1 MPMPPMPP
9 MPPIPDWKYQ
19 RWSQDATEGAESVP
33 GAEATEAAEAAEAGE
48 ADTEAEVGEPVT
60 NVSSFSSSWSTK
72 EGRRLRRKKLSTT
85 AAQSWKLSR
94 KELRIKKELSRT
106 LKSTI
111 YLATWKG
118 TEVVVK
124 CAGLHSDLHQNEESE
139 MMPHDNI
146 AEELLM
152 EIEHLASFRH
162 PDLVMF
168 LGACLDSTLP
178 MCVTEYMPMGDMEH
192 YYQLKRQKY
201 DCAYWRPKLSQ
212 VVDWALATC
221 RALSFLHGRD
231 VPMVHR
237 DLKPLNLLLT
247 KYLEVKV
254 ADLGIARVFARAMP
268 VGSPGPQSGD
278 GQKGMTGGIGTWRYM
293 APEVVRHQKYNEK
306 VDIYALG
313 LIMYFMSSGK
323 QPFHQLGIDPE
334 KILQAYQIGDEPRP
348 LLTECHQVLRPTMA
362 RAWHKNAEER
372 PSAEELLSELS
383 ELSELVDKSH
393 GVTQCAPCLTM

>member
-1 MPMPPMPP
+1 MPPNP
-9 MPPIPDWKYQ
+9 WKYQ
-19 RWSQDATEGAESVP
+19 RWSH
-33 GAEATEAAEAAEAGE
+33 EATEEAESNADAEAEAGE
-48 ADTEAEVGEPVT
+48 AEAGEPVT
-60 NVSSFSSSWSTK
+60 NVSSLSSSWSTE

-85 AAQSWKLSR
+85 ASESWKLSR
-94 KELRIKKELSRT
+94 KELCIKKELSRT

-124 CAGLHSDLHQNEESE
+124 SVKSAQNLHSDLAHEESE
-139 MMPHDNI
+139 MMPNDKI

-178 MCVTEYMPMGDMEH
+178 MCVTEYMPMGDMER
-192 YYQLKRQKY
+192 YYQLNRQKY
-201 DCAYWRPKLSQ
+201 DSACWRPKLSQ
-212 VVDWALATC
+212 VVGWALATC
-221 RALSFLHGRD
+221 RALSFLHGREI
-231 VPMVHR
+231 PMVHR

-254 ADLGIARVFARAMP
+254 ADLGIARVLARA
-268 VGSPGPQSGD
+268 GPESGD
-278 GQKGMTGGIGTWRYM
+278 CGQKGMTGGIGTWRYM
-293 APEVVRHQKYNEK
+293 APEVVRHQKYTEK

-323 QPFHQLGIDPE
+323 QPFHQLGINPE
-334 KILQAYQIGDEPRP
+334 KILQAYLKGNEPRP
-348 LLTECHQVLRPTMA
+348 LLTDCHQVLRPTMA
-362 RAWHKNAEER
+362 QAWHESAQAR
-372 PSAEELLSELS
+372 PSADELLSELS
-383 ELSELVDKSH
+383 ELGNLDGSSGAKCVYI
-393 GVTQCAPCLTM
+393 GVSRFNSPSAVQLFSS